1 MDNDSEEPTER
12 TETEARQGVTRQGV
26 RWMLILGTAGALIAL
41 LIAGL
46 LLS

>member
-12 TETEARQGVTRQGV
+12 TVTEARQGVTRQGV
-26 RWMLILGTAGALIAL
+26 RWVLILGTAGALIAL

>member
-1 MDNDSEEPTER
+1 MNSEYEEPTER
-12 TETEARQGVTRQGV
+12 TETEARQGVARQGV
-26 RWMLILGTAGALIAL
+26 RWVLILGTAGALIAL